1 MPHRGKK
8 PAGPN
13 RIPPTR
19 ENLMTINPNNANE
32 QDPPHAGRP
41 LLAAA
46 VRGVVAGAARAVVT
60 ALIELVEQHTR

>member
-1 MPHRGKK
+1 
-8 PAGPN
+8 
-13 RIPPTR
+13 
-19 ENLMTINPNNANE
+19 MTINPNNANE